1 MPRGVH
7 YMTAKAGIVGLTRA
21 VSQEMADN
29 SIRCN
34 AIAPRITDTAQPR
47 YGLSEA
53 EIAGRI

>member
-1 MPRGVH
+1 V
-7 YMTAKAGIVGLTRA
+7 TAKAGIVGLTRA